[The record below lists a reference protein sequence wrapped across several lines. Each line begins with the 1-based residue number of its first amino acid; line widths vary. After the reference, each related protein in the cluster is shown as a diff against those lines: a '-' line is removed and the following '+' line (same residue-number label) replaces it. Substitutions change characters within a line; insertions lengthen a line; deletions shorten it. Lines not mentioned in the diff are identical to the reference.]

1 MPLES
6 ANTIQDLDNR
16 WPLGTDS
23 ATRGDDHLR
32 LIKSVLKKQFP
43 GRNNQGWDK
52 PLTIDVDDL
61 NNIFKLMKPV
71 GTVEF
76 RMDDINPGT
85 LYGGTW
91 VLIDHDATITFGDGT
106 PQSGAPTG
114 SNTVDVPL
122 LKHTHTATFK
132 GDPLPT
138 HDHSIPT
145 EPDGSGGRGS
155 VSTGPHAPVSNTFK
169 TNGVSAGTP
178 EGTVTVAEAGDAAP
192 KINVRGAQVAINV
205 WRKTK
210 D

>member
-132 GDPLPT
+132 GKPLAPHKHT
-138 HDHSIPT
+138 LPYRT
-145 EPDGSGGRGS
+145 TGSGGGGTGPDVRGS
-155 VSTGPHAPVSNTFK
+155 SGLETDS
-169 TNGVSAGTP
+169 VSAGTP
-178 EGTVTVAEAGDAAP
+178 EGTVTVAEAGEAAP